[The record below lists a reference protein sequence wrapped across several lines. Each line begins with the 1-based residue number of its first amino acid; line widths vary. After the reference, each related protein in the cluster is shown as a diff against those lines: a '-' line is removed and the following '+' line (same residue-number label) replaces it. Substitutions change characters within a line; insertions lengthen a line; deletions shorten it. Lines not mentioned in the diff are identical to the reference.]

1 MLKKLKKN
9 KKGFTLA
16 ELLIVVA
23 IIGVLVA
30 ISIPIFT
37 SQLRKARLATN
48 QANARAAKAAI
59 VAEIL
64 DADTDTA
71 SIHNAY
77 TGNYDNVTYTYT
89 YDVSTAKA
97 TTSKSAANDKTNA
110 DPAKWNVDTK
120 FSGVA
125 MGDKVATSWT
135 YTIDSTGDIKG
146 ITCAFS

>member
-1 MLKKLKKN
+1 MFKRLKKN

-64 DADTDTA
+64 DASTDTT
-71 SIHNAY
+71 SVHNAY

-89 YDVSTAKA
+89 YNVSTAKA
-97 TTSKSAANDKTNA
+97 AKSDTAATDASNVDI
-110 DPAKWNVDTK
+110 AKWSVDTVINGNK
-120 FSGVA
+120 
-125 MGDKVATSWT
+125 MGDKVAISWT
-135 YTIDSTGDIKG
+135 YTIDSTGDVKG
-146 ITCAFS
+146 ITCAYK